1 MLAAEPELGQ
11 ECSRLGGVEPGRVGG
26 HTERVEQRVAAAELR
41 ARLVDPAGHDLRG
54 IRYVAGARRVE
65 ADYLRPARFD
75 DTLEVVTTLTSATG
89 SRIQLDQA
97 VTRDGETLFQSTVT
111 LVCVDIRVMRAH
123 RMPPASAAI
132 PSISRCD
139 CST

>member
-1 MLAAEPELGQ
+1 MSHRFPIRVYYEDTDLGQVVYYANYLKFIERGRSEWLRELGIDQ
-11 ECSRLGGVEPGRVGG
+11 QRL
-26 HTERVEQRVAAAELR
+26 
-41 ARLVDPAGHDLRG
+41 
-54 IRYVAGARRVE
+54 IRDEGLAFVVRRVE

-75 DTLEVVTTLTSATG
+75 DALEVVTTLTSATG

-123 RMPPASAAI
+123 RMPPALIGALGG
-132 PSISRCD
+132 
-139 CST
+139 

>member
-1 MLAAEPELGQ
+1 MSHRFPIRVYYEDTDLGQVVYYANYLKFIERGRSEWLRELGIDQ
-11 ECSRLGGVEPGRVGG
+11 QRL
-26 HTERVEQRVAAAELR
+26 
-41 ARLVDPAGHDLRG
+41 
-54 IRYVAGARRVE
+54 IRDEGLAFVVRRVE

-97 VTRDGETLFQSTVT
+97 VIRDGETLFQSTVT

-123 RMPPASAAI
+123 RMPPALIGALGG
-132 PSISRCD
+132 
-139 CST
+139 

>member
-1 MLAAEPELGQ
+1 MSHSFPIRVYYEDTDLGQVVYYANYLKFIERGRSEWLRELGIDQ
-11 ECSRLGGVEPGRVGG
+11 QRL
-26 HTERVEQRVAAAELR
+26 
-41 ARLVDPAGHDLRG
+41 
-54 IRYVAGARRVE
+54 IRDEGLAFVVRRVE

-123 RMPPASAAI
+123 RMPPALIGALGG
-132 PSISRCD
+132 
-139 CST
+139 

>member
-1 MLAAEPELGQ
+1 MSHRFPIRVYYEDTDLGQVVYYANYLKFIERGRSEWLRELGIDQ
-11 ECSRLGGVEPGRVGG
+11 QRL
-26 HTERVEQRVAAAELR
+26 
-41 ARLVDPAGHDLRG
+41 
-54 IRYVAGARRVE
+54 IRDEGLAFVVRRVE

-123 RMPPASAAI
+123 RMPPALIGALGG
-132 PSISRCD
+132 
-139 CST
+139 

>member
-1 MLAAEPELGQ
+1 MSHRFPIRVYYEDTDLGQVVYYANYLKFIERGRSEWLRELGIDQ
-11 ECSRLGGVEPGRVGG
+11 QRL
-26 HTERVEQRVAAAELR
+26 
-41 ARLVDPAGHDLRG
+41 
-54 IRYVAGARRVE
+54 IRDEGLAFVVRRVE

-97 VTRDGETLFQSTVT
+97 VTRDGETLFRSTVT

-123 RMPPASAAI
+123 RMPPALIGALGG
-132 PSISRCD
+132 
-139 CST
+139 

>member
-1 MLAAEPELGQ
+1 MNDLLCADRGEDPRIVRDHA
-11 ECSRLGGVEPGRVGG
+11 
-26 HTERVEQRVAAAELR
+26 
-41 ARLVDPAGHDLRG
+41 VDSC
-54 IRYVAGARRVE
+54 V
-65 ADYLRPARFD
+65 D

-123 RMPPASAAI
+123 RMPPALIGALGG
-132 PSISRCD
+132 
-139 CST
+139 

>member
-1 MLAAEPELGQ
+1 MSHRFPIRVYYEDTDLGQVVYYANYLKFIERGRSEWLRELGIDQ
-11 ECSRLGGVEPGRVGG
+11 QRLITDEGLAFVV
-26 HTERVEQRVAAAELR
+26 
-41 ARLVDPAGHDLRG
+41 
-54 IRYVAGARRVE
+54 RRVE

-123 RMPPASAAI
+123 RMPPALIGALGG
-132 PSISRCD
+132 
-139 CST
+139 

>member
-1 MLAAEPELGQ
+1 MSHRFPIRVYYEDTDLGQVVYYANYLKFIERGRSEWLRELGIDQ
-11 ECSRLGGVEPGRVGG
+11 QRL
-26 HTERVEQRVAAAELR
+26 
-41 ARLVDPAGHDLRG
+41 
-54 IRYVAGARRVE
+54 IREEGLAFVVRRVE

-123 RMPPASAAI
+123 RMPPALIGALGG
-132 PSISRCD
+132 
-139 CST
+139 